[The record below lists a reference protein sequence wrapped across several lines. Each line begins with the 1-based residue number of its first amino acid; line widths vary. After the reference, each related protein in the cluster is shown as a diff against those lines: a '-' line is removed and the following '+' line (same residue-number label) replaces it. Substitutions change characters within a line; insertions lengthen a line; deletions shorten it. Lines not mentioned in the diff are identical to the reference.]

1 MPHHVPGQTILDSIF
16 RRGMPYAIAEME
28 APSTARH
35 LGMQEPV
42 GLGWFVGQSSAFVV
56 YPPLADR
63 SFLVVDDE
71 GEPKHGRDV
80 SNFKTSPTCLAGMSR
95 QL

>member
-1 MPHHVPGQTILDSIF
+1 
-16 RRGMPYAIAEME
+16 MPYAIAEME

-63 SFLVVDDE
+63 SFLVVDDGCKRKANQE

-80 SNFKTSPTCLAGMSR
+80 QTSKPVPHVWPACR
-95 QL
+95 CNCE